1 MASNYQQVFL
11 ALIKADASQAVT
23 ELRKV
28 DGQVEQATAS
38 GVGKFNKF
46 STVAKGALVGVGAA
60 AAISLGKTAV
70 NAAVDLNESVN
81 AVNVT
86 FGRAAGDVLSIGENS
101 AKSFGLS
108 QAAFNSLAVTFSSFA
123 DKIAGPGGDVAGVI
137 DDLATRVADFASV
150 MNLDLN
156 EATQVFMSTL
166 AGETEPIRRFGKD
179 VSAAAVEQYA
189 LAAGLVE
196 SKSELTESIK
206 VQARYGLLMQQTSN
220 TAGDFANT
228 SDSLANQQRVL
239 SAELE
244 NAAASIGEKLVPAI
258 QEMMPAIL
266 VAVDGLGLLAGA
278 IGGVFSAAETVGT
291 TLGRVLSPWNEGA
304 REANAAITDAFNA
317 SEEAAKEFDLAML
330 DSARSVEDARQI
342 AVDYGLDAH
351 ATNTVVLDWIATQE
365 SLGNTIHGTTD
376 EWRNLRYE
384 QTYAADIGSEMNLIA
399 ELGEEAM
406 REWGNA
412 AHFAADET
420 NNLFNEFS
428 ALKDELSDR
437 SDFLAMAQGFDDIEA
452 AAAEAF
458 DTADKKAGEAE
469 AANRAFEQSVIDQ
482 KLRVIEF
489 GEQIAGL
496 PEQSVTDILA
506 LIDQGKFGEAER
518 RLANLARP
526 RDVAFRPQVIG
537 GTRVRMDEFGNLQQ
551 FAAGGMVSGPPGQP
565 QLIVAHGGERV
576 LTPAQQAAGTG
587 GGLSVTVNHYG
598 SGSTTP
604 EAVVEAIKKYEHRNG
619 AGWRAA

>member
-28 DGQVEQATAS
+28 DGQIEQATAS
-38 GVGKFNKF
+38 GVSKFNKF
-46 STVAKGALVGVGAA
+46 STVAKGALAGVGVAA
-60 AAISLGKTAV
+60 AVSLGKTAV
-70 NAAVDLNESVN
+70 NAAVDLDESVN

-86 FGRAAGDVLSIGENS
+86 FGRAADDVLAIGENS

-123 DKIAGPGGDVAGVI
+123 EKIAGPGGDVAGVI

-150 MNLDLN
+150 MDLDLS

-179 VSAAAVEQYA
+179 MSAAAVEQYA

-196 SKSELTESIK
+196 SKSELTEGIK

-228 SDSLANQQRVL
+228 SDSLANQQRIL

-244 NAAASIGEKLVPAI
+244 NAAASIGQKLVPAI
-258 QEMMPAIL
+258 QEMMPAIM
-266 VAVDGLGLLAGA
+266 VAVDGLGLFATAL
-278 IGGVFSAAETVGT
+278 GGVFGAAEAVGT

-304 REANAAITDAFNA
+304 REANAAITNAFNA

-412 AHFAADET
+412 
-420 NNLFNEFS
+420 
-428 ALKDELSDR
+428 
-437 SDFLAMAQGFDDIEA
+437 
-452 AAAEAF
+452 
-458 DTADKKAGEAE
+458 
-469 AANRAFEQSVIDQ
+469 
-482 KLRVIEF
+482 
-489 GEQIAGL
+489 
-496 PEQSVTDILA
+496 
-506 LIDQGKFGEAER
+506 
-518 RLANLARP
+518 
-526 RDVAFRPQVIG
+526 
-537 GTRVRMDEFGNLQQ
+537 
-551 FAAGGMVSGPPGQP
+551 
-565 QLIVAHGGERV
+565 
-576 LTPAQQAAGTG
+576 
-587 GGLSVTVNHYG
+587 
-598 SGSTTP
+598 
-604 EAVVEAIKKYEHRNG
+604 
-619 AGWRAA
+619 